1 MPCPIVVVNQQAN
14 GTLYNAQ
21 DPDVPILEATP
32 LEFGD
37 WQSSRGFISTNMYLP
52 PFEISDERMS
62 TVFSSA
68 TSTFKC
74 MTNFG
79 LTQWLLGASSAV
91 FPGALPTVDATQA
104 TIIQYI
110 KDSQKSPFVKFALS
124 AVSKIAPSL
133 AEVLKNGGDLSAA
146 YQDLGK
152 QGLLTANVHSNY
164 QHG

>member
-1 MPCPIVVVNQQAN
+1 
-14 GTLYNAQ
+14 
-21 DPDVPILEATP
+21 
-32 LEFGD
+32 
-37 WQSSRGFISTNMYLP
+37 
-52 PFEISDERMS
+52 MS

-79 LTQWLLGASSAV
+79 LTQWILGASSAV

-104 TIIQYI
+104 TIIQFI

-124 AVSKIAPSL
+124 AVSKIAP
-133 AEVLKNGGDLSAA
+133 AFGEVLKNGGDLSAA
-146 YQDLGK
+146 YQDLGNK
-152 QGLLTANVHSNY
+152 GLLTANVHSNC